1 MAQLLYPRDSTQ
13 KHLSAT
19 RRHLRLCKQVK
30 NTQGLVKQITPA
42 YELVR
47 EKDQVLQETKILRE
61 DRYDDML
68 MADNQLDD
76 SVRNLFRRCE
86 EYDRT
91 HPGELVL
98 LQIFPDGKFS
108 HIVNMNR
115 EEEPA
120 AVEKLAMRL
129 ENLGEK
135 HPLYALA
142 QELRTFINASLKA
155 IRAYQE
161 SVQVLKVCETE
172 CEMARTALRRQYEV
186 NYLDA
191 RKQLGKKLAER
202 LFPSLNARSL
212 SDKTSA
218 DVEEATTADS

>member
-1 MAQLLYPRDSTQ
+1 MAQLLYPRDSAQ

-30 NTQGLVKQITPA
+30 STQTLIKQITPA
-42 YELVR
+42 YTMVI
-47 EKDQVLQETKILRE
+47 EKYQARQEAKLISE

-86 EYDRT
+86 EHDRN
-91 HPGELVL
+91 HLGETVV

-108 HIVNMNR
+108 QIVNMNR

-120 AVEKLAMRL
+120 VVEKLAMRL

-135 HPLYALA
+135 HPLYASA
-142 QELRTFINASLKA
+142 QELRTYISASRKA

-161 SVQVLKVCETE
+161 SGQVIKMCETE
-172 CEMARTALRRQYEV
+172 CEMACATLRRQYEG

-191 RKQLGKKLAER
+191 RRQLGKVLAER
-202 LFPSLNARSL
+202 LFPTLKVSGKAE
-212 SDKTSA
+212 KTAA
-218 DVEEATTADS
+218 DAEDAATTAS